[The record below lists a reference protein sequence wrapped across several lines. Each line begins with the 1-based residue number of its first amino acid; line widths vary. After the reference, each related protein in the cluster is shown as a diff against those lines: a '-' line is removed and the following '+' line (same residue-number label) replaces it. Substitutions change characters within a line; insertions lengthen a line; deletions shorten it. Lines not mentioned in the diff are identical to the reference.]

1 MYQALYRKYRPT
13 TFDDVVGQEVIV
25 KTILNA
31 LKNNKVAHAYIFSGP
46 RGTGKTSTAKIFAK
60 ALKCESESE
69 IICNKCVSCT
79 QINSK
84 QSTDIIEID
93 AASNNGVDEIR
104 ELKNKVN
111 NVPSIGKYKIYII
124 DEVHMLSK
132 GAFNA
137 LLKTLEEPP
146 AHAVFILAT
155 TEVHKVPET
164 VLSRCQKFEFKKIGN
179 QEMFK
184 RIKFVCEQEHINAD
198 DNVITEIVNLSDGG
212 LRNSISL
219 LDQVNSYSDGKIT
232 LNDVHEINGSL
243 NYREILEF
251 IDDILMGN
259 VRNIL
264 KKLELFSESGKS
276 IVKISEEILLYLRNI
291 LLSKIDVN
299 LVYNCQLYD
308 KYNNVDFDLI
318 MLFIEEINLSI
329 QKLKESSDPKLAF
342 ELVLIKL
349 CGKKIGSQMINSNDN
364 IERKEVLEM
373 SKVDK
378 NNMTEGT
385 NHIEETMITEK
396 CDVVEVVKFNEKLSG
411 NNIQEKEGNVENNI
425 ANEDI
430 SEKVITNEHEA
441 QEPEEEL
448 SKDEL
453 IRKIQKIRV
462 ENTLSK
468 FDKRKLIEFRNK
480 MCEINNYKN
489 NDEYQTIVDL
499 ILDRTLKA
507 VSDEYMIFESS
518 DTYSVNCF
526 IREIE
531 KIEKLLNLVFGTN
544 FKVVTISSEEWEVI
558 KTEFNNK
565 TKEYSYTNENNKYIL
580 KLNEIIKQEKN
591 DEEDELKKMFGSC
604 VVES

>member
-243 NYREILEF
+243 NYREILDF

-276 IVKISEEILLYLRNI
+276 IVKISEEILLYFRNI

>member
-25 KTILNA
+25 ETILNA

-79 QINSK
+79 KINSK

-243 NYREILEF
+243 NYREILDF

-264 KKLELFSESGKS
+264 KKIELFSESGKS
-276 IVKISEEILLYLRNI
+276 IVKISEEILLYFRNI

-378 NNMTEGT
+378 NNMAEGT
-385 NHIEETMITEK
+385 NQIEETVITEK

>member
-349 CGKKIGSQMINSNDN
+349 CGEKIGSQMINSNDN

-378 NNMTEGT
+378 NNMAEGT
-385 NHIEETMITEK
+385 NQIEETVITEK
-396 CDVVEVVKFNEKLSG
+396 CDEVEVVKFNEKLSG

>member
-349 CGKKIGSQMINSNDN
+349 CGKKIGSQMINSNEN

-378 NNMTEGT
+378 NNMAEGT
-385 NHIEETMITEK
+385 NQIEETVITEK
-396 CDVVEVVKFNEKLSG
+396 CDVVEVAKFNEKLSG

>member
-69 IICNKCVSCT
+69 IICNKCVSCA

-164 VLSRCQKFEFKKIGN
+164 VLSRCQKFEFKKINN

-184 RIKFVCEQEHINAD
+184 RIKFICEQEHINAD
-198 DNVITEIVNLSDGG
+198 DNVIAEIVNLSDGG

-243 NYREILEF
+243 NYQEILKF

-259 VRNIL
+259 VGNIL

-299 LVYNCQLYD
+299 LVDNCQLYD
-308 KYNNVDFDLI
+308 KYNNVDFELI
-318 MLFIEEINLSI
+318 MSFIEEINLSI

-349 CGKKIGSQMINSNDN
+349 CGKKIGSQMMNYNDN
-364 IERKEVLEM
+364 IERKEVLET
-373 SKVDK
+373 SKVDESDIVK
-378 NNMTEGT
+378 GT
-385 NHIEETMITEK
+385 NQVEETVITEK
-396 CDVVEVVKFNEKLSG
+396 CDVVEVIKRNEKISG
-411 NNIQEKEGNVENNI
+411 NNIQEEEGNVG
-425 ANEDI
+425 NEDI
-430 SEKVITNEHEA
+430 SEEIIINEYEE
-441 QEPEEEL
+441 QEPEEKL

-468 FDKRKLIEFRNK
+468 FDKRRLIEFRNK

>member
-276 IVKISEEILLYLRNI
+276 IVKISEEILLYFRNI
-291 LLSKIDVN
+291 LLSKIDVD

-308 KYNNVDFDLI
+308 KYKNVDFDLI
-318 MLFIEEINLSI
+318 LLFIEEINLSI

-364 IERKEVLEM
+364 IERKEVLET
-373 SKVDK
+373 SKVDE
-378 NNMTEGT
+378 NNMEEGT
-385 NHIEETMITEK
+385 NQIEETVITEK
-396 CDVVEVVKFNEKLSG
+396 CDVVEVVKINEKLSG
-411 NNIQEKEGNVENNI
+411 NNIQEKEGNVENDI

-430 SEKVITNEHEA
+430 SENVITNEHEA

-489 NDEYQTIVDL
+489 NDEYQTVVDL

>member
-243 NYREILEF
+243 NYREILDF

>member
-164 VLSRCQKFEFKKIGN
+164 VLSRCQKFEFKKINN

-184 RIKFVCEQEHINAD
+184 RIKFICEQEHINAD
-198 DNVITEIVNLSDGG
+198 DNVIAEIVNLSDGG

-232 LNDVHEINGSL
+232 LSDVHEINGSL
-243 NYREILEF
+243 NYREILKF

-299 LVYNCQLYD
+299 LVDNCQLYD
-308 KYNNVDFDLI
+308 KYNNVDFELI
-318 MLFIEEINLSI
+318 MSFIEEINLSI

-349 CGKKIGSQMINSNDN
+349 CGKKIGCQMINYNDN
-364 IERKEVLEM
+364 IEREEVLET
-373 SKVDK
+373 SKVDESDIV
-378 NNMTEGT
+378 EGT
-385 NHIEETMITEK
+385 NQVEETVITEK
-396 CDVVEVVKFNEKLSG
+396 CDVVEVIKRNEKISG
-411 NNIQEKEGNVENNI
+411 NNIQEEEGNVG
-425 ANEDI
+425 NEDI
-430 SEKVITNEHEA
+430 SEEIIINEYEE
-441 QEPEEEL
+441 QEPEEKL

-468 FDKRKLIEFRNK
+468 FDKRRLIEFRNK

>member
-276 IVKISEEILLYLRNI
+276 IVKISEEILLYFRNI

-308 KYNNVDFDLI
+308 KYKNVDFDLI

-364 IERKEVLEM
+364 IERKEVLEI
-373 SKVDK
+373 SKVDE
-378 NNMTEGT
+378 NNMAEGT
-385 NHIEETMITEK
+385 NQIEETVITEK
-396 CDVVEVVKFNEKLSG
+396 CDVVEVVKINEKLSG
-411 NNIQEKEGNVENNI
+411 NNIQEKEGNVENDI

-430 SEKVITNEHEA
+430 SENVITNEHEA

-489 NDEYQTIVDL
+489 NDEYQTVVDL

>member
-276 IVKISEEILLYLRNI
+276 IVKISEEILLYFRNI

-308 KYNNVDFDLI
+308 KYKNVDFDLI

-364 IERKEVLEM
+364 IERKEVLEI
-373 SKVDK
+373 SKVDE
-378 NNMTEGT
+378 NNMAEGT
-385 NHIEETMITEK
+385 NQIEETVITEK
-396 CDVVEVVKFNEKLSG
+396 CDVVETVKFNEKLNG
-411 NNIQEKEGNVENNI
+411 NNIQEKEGNVENDI

>member
-243 NYREILEF
+243 NYREILDF

-264 KKLELFSESGKS
+264 KKIELFSESGKS
-276 IVKISEEILLYLRNI
+276 IVKISEEILLYFRNI

-378 NNMTEGT
+378 NNMAEGT
-385 NHIEETMITEK
+385 NQIEETVITEK

-411 NNIQEKEGNVENNI
+411 NNIQEKEGNVQNNI

>member
-1 MYQALYRKYRPT
+1 
-13 TFDDVVGQEVIV
+13 
-25 KTILNA
+25 
-31 LKNNKVAHAYIFSGP
+31 
-46 RGTGKTSTAKIFAK
+46 
-60 ALKCESESE
+60 
-69 IICNKCVSCT
+69 
-79 QINSK
+79 
-84 QSTDIIEID
+84 
-93 AASNNGVDEIR
+93 
-104 ELKNKVN
+104 
-111 NVPSIGKYKIYII
+111 
-124 DEVHMLSK
+124 MLSK

-276 IVKISEEILLYLRNI
+276 IVKISEEILLYFRNI

-308 KYNNVDFDLI
+308 KYKNVDFDLI

-378 NNMTEGT
+378 NNMAEGT
-385 NHIEETMITEK
+385 NQIEETVITEK

>member
-243 NYREILEF
+243 NYREILDF

-276 IVKISEEILLYLRNI
+276 IVKISEEILLYFRNI

-378 NNMTEGT
+378 NNMAEGT
-385 NHIEETMITEK
+385 NQIEETVITEK

-411 NNIQEKEGNVENNI
+411 NNIQEKEGNVENDI

-430 SEKVITNEHEA
+430 SENVITNEHEA

>member
-243 NYREILEF
+243 NYREILDF

-276 IVKISEEILLYLRNI
+276 IVKISEEILLYFRNI

-378 NNMTEGT
+378 NNMAEGT
-385 NHIEETMITEK
+385 NQIEETVITEK
-396 CDVVEVVKFNEKLSG
+396 CDVVEVVKINEKLSG
-411 NNIQEKEGNVENNI
+411 NNIQEKEGNVENDI

-430 SEKVITNEHEA
+430 SENVITNEHEA

>member
-378 NNMTEGT
+378 NNMAEGT
-385 NHIEETMITEK
+385 NQIEETVITEK
-396 CDVVEVVKFNEKLSG
+396 CDEVEVVKFNEKLSG

>member
-243 NYREILEF
+243 NYREILDF

-264 KKLELFSESGKS
+264 KKIELFSESGKS
-276 IVKISEEILLYLRNI
+276 IVKISEEILLYFRNI

-378 NNMTEGT
+378 NNMAEGT
-385 NHIEETMITEK
+385 NQIEETVITEK

>member
-243 NYREILEF
+243 NYREILDF

-276 IVKISEEILLYLRNI
+276 IVKISEEILLYFRNI

-378 NNMTEGT
+378 NNMAEGT
-385 NHIEETMITEK
+385 NQIEETVITEK
-396 CDVVEVVKFNEKLSG
+396 CDVVEVAKFNEKLSG

>member
-243 NYREILEF
+243 NYREILDF

-276 IVKISEEILLYLRNI
+276 IVKISEEILLYFRNI

-373 SKVDK
+373 SKVDE
-378 NNMTEGT
+378 NNMAEGT
-385 NHIEETMITEK
+385 NQIEETVITEK

>member
-243 NYREILEF
+243 NYREILDF

-276 IVKISEEILLYLRNI
+276 IVKISEEILLYFRNI

-378 NNMTEGT
+378 NNMAEGT
-385 NHIEETMITEK
+385 NQIEETVITEK

-411 NNIQEKEGNVENNI
+411 NNIQEKEGNVQNNI

>member
-164 VLSRCQKFEFKKIGN
+164 VLSRCQKFEFKKINN

-184 RIKFVCEQEHINAD
+184 RIKFICEQEHINAD
-198 DNVITEIVNLSDGG
+198 DNVIAEIVNLSDGG

-243 NYREILEF
+243 NYREILKF

-259 VRNIL
+259 VGNIL

-299 LVYNCQLYD
+299 LVDNCQLYD
-308 KYNNVDFDLI
+308 KYNNVDFELI
-318 MLFIEEINLSI
+318 MSFIEEINLSI

-349 CGKKIGSQMINSNDN
+349 CGKKIGSQMTNYNDN
-364 IERKEVLEM
+364 IERKEVLET
-373 SKVDK
+373 SKVDESDIV
-378 NNMTEGT
+378 EGT
-385 NHIEETMITEK
+385 NQVEETVITEK
-396 CDVVEVVKFNEKLSG
+396 CDVVEVIKRNEKISG
-411 NNIQEKEGNVENNI
+411 NNIQEEEGNVG
-425 ANEDI
+425 NEDI
-430 SEKVITNEHEA
+430 SEEIIINEYEE
-441 QEPEEEL
+441 QEPEEKL

-468 FDKRKLIEFRNK
+468 FDKRRLIEFRNK

-580 KLNEIIKQEKN
+580 KLNEIIKREKN

>member
-1 MYQALYRKYRPT
+1 MYQALYRKYRPR

-276 IVKISEEILLYLRNI
+276 IVKIS
-291 LLSKIDVN
+291 
-299 LVYNCQLYD
+299 
-308 KYNNVDFDLI
+308 
-318 MLFIEEINLSI
+318 
-329 QKLKESSDPKLAF
+329 
-342 ELVLIKL
+342 
-349 CGKKIGSQMINSNDN
+349 
-364 IERKEVLEM
+364 
-373 SKVDK
+373 
-378 NNMTEGT
+378 
-385 NHIEETMITEK
+385 
-396 CDVVEVVKFNEKLSG
+396 
-411 NNIQEKEGNVENNI
+411 
-425 ANEDI
+425 
-430 SEKVITNEHEA
+430 
-441 QEPEEEL
+441 
-448 SKDEL
+448 
-453 IRKIQKIRV
+453 
-462 ENTLSK
+462 
-468 FDKRKLIEFRNK
+468 
-480 MCEINNYKN
+480 
-489 NDEYQTIVDL
+489 
-499 ILDRTLKA
+499 
-507 VSDEYMIFESS
+507 
-518 DTYSVNCF
+518 
-526 IREIE
+526 
-531 KIEKLLNLVFGTN
+531 
-544 FKVVTISSEEWEVI
+544 
-558 KTEFNNK
+558 
-565 TKEYSYTNENNKYIL
+565 
-580 KLNEIIKQEKN
+580 
-591 DEEDELKKMFGSC
+591 
-604 VVES
+604 

>member
-164 VLSRCQKFEFKKIGN
+164 VLSRCQKFEFKKVGN

-378 NNMTEGT
+378 NNMAEGT
-385 NHIEETMITEK
+385 NQIEETVITEK
-396 CDVVEVVKFNEKLSG
+396 CDVVEVAKFNEKLSG

>member
-243 NYREILEF
+243 NYREILDF

-276 IVKISEEILLYLRNI
+276 IVKISEEILLYFRNI

-378 NNMTEGT
+378 NNMAEGT
-385 NHIEETMITEK
+385 NQIEETVITEK

>member
-243 NYREILEF
+243 NYREILDF

-276 IVKISEEILLYLRNI
+276 IVKISEEILLYFRNI

-364 IERKEVLEM
+364 IERKEVLEI

-378 NNMTEGT
+378 NNMAEGT
-385 NHIEETMITEK
+385 NQIEETVITEK